1 MSSSSTV
8 RKVIIIGSGPAG
20 HTAGIYAA
28 RANLQPLL
36 FEGMARGGIP
46 GGQLM
51 ITNDVENYPGFP
63 EKVTGPDLMAAFRAQ
78 CIHQGCEIHAED
90 VNRVDFSARPFRIWA
105 GDPEVEYAA
114 DAVIIATG
122 AQAKWLDIPT
132 EVALK
137 GRGVSAC
144 AVCDGAFF
152 RNQEVAI
159 VGGGDTAMEEAMY
172 LSGLC
177 SKVTVIHRRG
187 EFRASKAMQTRVL
200 ENKKIEVAW
209 WSEITE
215 IQDPAKGEVT
225 SVTLRDTRSAETRT
239 LTVTGVFVAIGHT
252 PNTDLF
258 EGQLALH
265 DNGYIKTEAGSSR
278 TSVPGVFA
286 AGDVQDFVYRQ
297 AVTAA
302 GSGCMAAL
310 DTERWLAAVSRH

>member
-78 CIHQGCEIHAED
+78 CIHQGCEIHSED
-90 VNRVDFSARPFRIWA
+90 VNRVDFSAHPFRIWA

-225 SVTLRDTRSAETRT
+225 SVTLRDTRSGETRS

-310 DTERWLAAVSRH
+310 DTERWLTAVSPH

>member
-1 MSSSSTV
+1 
-8 RKVIIIGSGPAG
+8 
-20 HTAGIYAA
+20 
-28 RANLQPLL
+28 
-36 FEGMARGGIP
+36 
-46 GGQLM
+46 
-51 ITNDVENYPGFP
+51 
-63 EKVTGPDLMAAFRAQ
+63 
-78 CIHQGCEIHAED
+78 
-90 VNRVDFSARPFRIWA
+90 
-105 GDPEVEYAA
+105 
-114 DAVIIATG
+114 
-122 AQAKWLDIPT
+122 
-132 EVALK
+132 
-137 GRGVSAC
+137 
-144 AVCDGAFF
+144 
-152 RNQEVAI
+152 
-159 VGGGDTAMEEAMY
+159 
-172 LSGLC
+172 
-177 SKVTVIHRRG
+177 
-187 EFRASKAMQTRVL
+187 MQTRVL

-225 SVTLRDTRSAETRT
+225 SVTLRDTRSGETRT

-310 DTERWLAAVSRH
+310 DTERWLAAVSPH